1 MISVIVPVYNVEP
14 YLRECIDSILA
25 QTYTDFE
32 LILVDDGS
40 PDKCGEICDEYAAKD
55 SRIRVIHQENGGL
68 SAARNAGL
76 DIAQGE
82 YVTFVDSDDVVHP
95 NYLSCLHEA
104 ILQNNAEIV
113 IGRFLRFTEVAPA
126 YVPMTAT
133 LQYARNGREACWEL
147 FAEDAVTYT
156 IACGKLYK
164 TELFAGIRYPLGR
177 IHEDEATTYKVLYK
191 AKLVA
196 VLENELYYYRQNP
209 NGIMGTTFSVKRY
222 QALDA
227 FQERIAFFKEHGEW
241 ELAQKGEN
249 VFPVA
254 VAKMAVMAAN
264 ARVNAPMQYRMP
276 VWKALHIIRKH
287 VTDENYTY
295 FLSMVH
301 PNWIRPH
308 EYLRKIKKVL
318 HIPCK

>member
-1 MISVIVPVYNVEP
+1 MISVIVPIYKVEP

-25 QTYTDFE
+25 QTYADFE

-40 PDKCGEICDEYAAKD
+40 PDRCGEICDGYAEKD
-55 SRIRVIHQENGGL
+55 NRIRVIHQENAGL
-68 SAARNAGL
+68 SGARNTGL

-95 NYLSCLHEA
+95 DYLSCLYEV
-104 ILQNNAEIV
+104 ILQNNAEIA
-113 IGRFLRFTEVAPA
+113 IGRFLRFTEAAPA

-133 LQYARNGREACWEL
+133 LQSVRNGREACWEL
-147 FAEDAVTYT
+147 FAEEAVTYT
-156 IACGKLYK
+156 IAWGKLYK

-191 AKLVA
+191 ANLVA
-196 VLENELYYYRQNP
+196 VLEDELYYYRQNP
-209 NGIMGTTFSVKRY
+209 NGIMGTSFSVKRY
-222 QALDA
+222 QALKA
-227 FQERIAFFKEHGEW
+227 FQERIVFFKEHGEW
-241 ELAQKGEN
+241 ELAQKGES

-254 VAKMAVMAAN
+254 VAKLAIMAAE
-264 ARVNAPMQYRMP
+264 AGIKPPAQYRMP
-276 VWKALHIIRKH
+276 ILKALRIIRKYS
-287 VTDENYTY
+287 TDENYTY
-295 FLSMVH
+295 YLAKIH

-308 EYLRKIKKVL
+308 EYLRKIKKIL